1 MRTLIAS
8 ALVTLTVLLG
18 APAIAATPSGTALG
32 VDPAASSL
40 FENTTRTLTVGSDIF
55 LGDKITTGP
64 NGQVQIV
71 FSDNTHLVIGPDS
84 TLTIEDY
91 LIRND
96 GSAGK
101 LVVDMLGGSFR
112 FATGDSAKDNYL
124 INTPTG
130 TIGVRGTLFD
140 VFVDIVTG
148 KAWVMVYE
156 GETLLTE
163 GNAPPEVLTG
173 LCHVGLIDVDDTE
186 LFGHADTFEGDARD
200 DLKGWFRYSLDQ
212 SPLLRE
218 FWAPNAN
225 RCTHKPPEIN
235 TPHSILDNGSSC
247 GGWGESDSY
256 YVPPNNCGQCPPG
269 YDGPYDSEGGPVCY
283 EPD

>member
-1 MRTLIAS
+1 MRNLTSVLMVLA
-8 ALVTLTVLLG
+8 ALG
-18 APAIAATPSGTALG
+18 CAPALAATPSGTALG

-40 FENTTRTLTVGSDIF
+40 FENATRTLTVGSDIF

-71 FSDNTHLVIGPDS
+71 FSDSTHLVIGPNS

-124 INTPTG
+124 IKTPTG
-130 TIGVRGTLFD
+130 TIGVRGTKFD
-140 VFVDIVTG
+140 VYVAEDEEG
-148 KAWVMVYE
+148 KAYVIVYE
-156 GETLLTE
+156 GSVIISE
-163 GNAPPEVLTG
+163 GGDSKIVTG
-173 LCHVGLIDVDDTE
+173 LCHIGTIDVDDTE
-186 LFGHADTFEGDARD
+186 LLGHADTFEGEDRDAM
-200 DLKGWFRYSLDQ
+200 KGWFRYSVDQ

-218 FWAPNAN
+218 FWAAKAN
-225 RCTHKPPEIN
+225 ECTHKPPQIN
-235 TPHSILDNGSSC
+235 TPQSIMSGGSC
-247 GGWGESDSY
+247 GLWGEPDEGGNLE
-256 YVPPNNCGQCPPG
+256 PNNCGQCPPG
-269 YDGPYDSEGGPVCY
+269 TSYNTESAMCELTY
-283 EPD
+283 